1 MRSAKVSGRTLT
13 LSLAGARAGTVR
25 ASVKRGSTFVAKAAA
40 RKVGASTRTLR
51 LTLDRKLRRGTLHG
65 QGDRRPRRRADRRQR
80 EAQAHALDDRVSGR
94 HRGCRP
100 EISSIGL
107 KFRGQMADGV
117 IKPMR
122 VDTSLLQGI
131 SAANQATRSSS
142 ASLKS
147 TGTTTSFSSALK
159 SAAEKETTKAVPGQ
173 NYAEILTGSRAGMY
187 LNTGGGARDGE
198 AFVLVKHD
206 GREDHIYGTGADR
219 KVVTVGGDKSE
230 SARQHARFD
239 RHQDFHPTTTSDKTA
254 SAEKTKQVAG
264 RGYADI
270 LNGTRSGMY
279 LNTSGNKRDGDA
291 FVLVKRDDREYH
303 IYGTGKDREIF
314 SVKAPATKTATD
326 ATPTRRHDDEDVR
339 RRPGQDRTDT
349 TTPTG
354 PLVTNSTQLEP
365 RRARTPAG
373 SPPAVRA
380 ADRPRA
386 GPTPARA

>member
-1 MRSAKVSGRTLT
+1 
-13 LSLAGARAGTVR
+13 
-25 ASVKRGSTFVAKAAA
+25 
-40 RKVGASTRTLR
+40 
-51 LTLDRKLRRGTLHG
+51 
-65 QGDRRPRRRADRRQR
+65 
-80 EAQAHALDDRVSGR
+80 
-94 HRGCRP
+94 
-100 EISSIGL
+100 
-107 KFRGQMADGV
+107 
-117 IKPMR
+117 MR

-131 SAANQATRSSS
+131 SAANQANRASS

-219 KVVTVGGDKSE
+219 KVVSVGGGKSE
-230 SARQHARFD
+230 SVDSPAATD
-239 RHQDFHPTTTSDKTA
+239 TKTSTPTATPDKAASD
-254 SAEKTKQVAG
+254 EKTKHVSG

-303 IYGTGKDREIF
+303 IYGTGSKREIF
-314 SVKAPATKTATD
+314 SVKDPTTKTASTD
-326 ATPTRRHDDEDVR
+326 TP
-339 RRPGQDRTDT
+339 TDT
-349 TTPTG
+349 TTKTPTTTDKTADTPAPTG
-354 PLVTNSTQLEP
+354 PLVTNST
-365 RRARTPAG
+365 
-373 SPPAVRA
+373 S
-380 ADRPRA
+380 
-386 GPTPARA
+386 

>member
-1 MRSAKVSGRTLT
+1 
-13 LSLAGARAGTVR
+13 
-25 ASVKRGSTFVAKAAA
+25 
-40 RKVGASTRTLR
+40 
-51 LTLDRKLRRGTLHG
+51 
-65 QGDRRPRRRADRRQR
+65 
-80 EAQAHALDDRVSGR
+80 
-94 HRGCRP
+94 
-100 EISSIGL
+100 
-107 KFRGQMADGV
+107 MADGV

-131 SAANQATRSSS
+131 SAANQANRTQS

-159 SAAEKETTKAVPGQ
+159 SAAAAEKETTKAVPGQ
-173 NYAEILTGSRAGMY
+173 NYSEILTGSRAGMY

-219 KVVTVGGDKSE
+219 KVVTVGGGKSDS
-230 SARQHARFD
+230 SADSTPASTD
-239 RHQDFHPTTTSDKTA
+239 TETSTPTPTATSDKAAT
-254 SAEKTKQVAG
+254 AEKSKHVSG

-314 SVKAPATKTATD
+314 SVKDPTSKTASTD
-326 ATPTRRHDDEDVR
+326 S
-339 RRPGQDRTDT
+339 TDT
-349 TTPTG
+349 TTKTASTPDTTSTDTTVPTG
-354 PLVTNSTQLEP
+354 PLVTNST
-365 RRARTPAG
+365 
-373 SPPAVRA
+373 S
-380 ADRPRA
+380 
-386 GPTPARA
+386 

>member
-1 MRSAKVSGRTLT
+1 
-13 LSLAGARAGTVR
+13 
-25 ASVKRGSTFVAKAAA
+25 
-40 RKVGASTRTLR
+40 
-51 LTLDRKLRRGTLHG
+51 
-65 QGDRRPRRRADRRQR
+65 
-80 EAQAHALDDRVSGR
+80 
-94 HRGCRP
+94 
-100 EISSIGL
+100 
-107 KFRGQMADGV
+107 MADGV

-131 SAANQATRSSS
+131 SAANQANRASS

-219 KVVTVGGDKSE
+219 KVVTVGGGKSDS
-230 SARQHARFD
+230 SADSTPASTD
-239 RHQDFHPTTTSDKTA
+239 TKTSTPTATSDKAAT
-254 SAEKTKQVAG
+254 AEKTKHVSG

-291 FVLVKRDDREYH
+291 FVLVKRADREYH
-303 IYGTGKDREIF
+303 IYGTGKDRDIF
-314 SVKAPATKTATD
+314 SVKDPTSKTASTD
-326 ATPTRRHDDEDVR
+326 S
-339 RRPGQDRTDT
+339 TDT
-349 TTPTG
+349 TTKTSTTPDSTTTDTTAPTG
-354 PLVTNSTQLEP
+354 PLVTNST
-365 RRARTPAG
+365 
-373 SPPAVRA
+373 S
-380 ADRPRA
+380 
-386 GPTPARA
+386 